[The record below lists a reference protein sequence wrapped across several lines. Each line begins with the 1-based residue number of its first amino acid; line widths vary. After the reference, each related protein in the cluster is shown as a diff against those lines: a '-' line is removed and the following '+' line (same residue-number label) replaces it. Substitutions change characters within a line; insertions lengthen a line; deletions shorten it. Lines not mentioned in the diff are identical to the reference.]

1 MYQMPYPDNAN
12 PYNVQPPSQYGNPQP
27 PYAGGAAPGYP
38 SVYPPGMPPVLMPQ
52 PAQGNGSAV
61 ASLVIGIIS
70 MIAWLLP
77 ILGVPL
83 SIVGIVLGNRGR
95 RLLVQRGM
103 ATAGLALSIIAL
115 VLALLNAFAGAMM
128 AIH

>member
-1 MYQMPYPDNAN
+1 MQ
-12 PYNVQPPSQYGNPQP
+12 
-27 PYAGGAAPGYP
+27 
-38 SVYPPGMPPVLMPQ
+38 L

-61 ASLVIGIIS
+61 ASLVLGIIS

-103 ATAGLALSIIAL
+103 ATTGLTLSIIAL
-115 VLALLNAFAGAMM
+115 VLALLNAVAGVLL